1 MKKYI
6 NQIEKK
12 IKNPNK
18 GLPDDLFYFIG
29 RMTAYINVDLLIR
42 CPKRGL
48 LLTWRND
55 DYAGKGWHIPGGII
69 RFREKIKDRILKVG
83 REELKITINEFNGP
97 ISTNEII
104 LKKQTDRSHF
114 ISLLYDCKIEDKQLL
129 KLDEIIKRNKKINF
143 FKKKPKDLLK
153 LHEIYTKFF

>member
-29 RMTAYINVDLLIR
+29 RMTPYINVDLLIK

-55 DYAGKGWHIPGGII
+55 DYAGKGWHIPGGIV
-69 RFREKIKDRILKVG
+69 RFREKIEDRIINVG
-83 REELKITINEFNGP
+83 REELKITINEFSGP

-104 LKKQTDRSHF
+104 LKKQLERSHF
-114 ISLLYDCKIEDKQLL
+114 ISLLYDCKIGDEQLL
-129 KLDEIIKRNKKINF
+129 KLEEIIKKDKKINF
-143 FKKKPKDLLK
+143 FKKKPKDFLK
-153 LHEIYTKFF
+153 LHEIYAKYF